1 MGIGEEAGAAPAAE
15 NRSPD
20 GLDLSGMGGEDAP
33 VAGGLDGIDLS
44 GMGIGEEAGAAPAA
58 ENGGPDGLDLSGMGG
73 EGAPV
78 AGGLDDIDLSGMGI
92 GEEAGAES
100 APAAEN
106 GGLDGLALSGMGIG
120 EEPEDNLS
128 VPEVSDEEKASL
140 GSEDPAASFDDFD
153 ISEMSGLGEEALEGV
168 DEEKLPDLDS
178 LGISGLGGSMGR
190 ERGGAPKSEK
200 EVRLSEEDVKN
211 LLATL
216 ESYPLNLRIICE
228 QIISEN
234 EAPPHQVAKLVQL
247 LINGG
252 SPREAVEIA
261 GAITKKYIALPKGA
275 LKKTAEQLEAEQKSF
290 SYIFYHKF
298 LPVFTIVFII
308 ALLSACITYLAY
320 QFIYKPVY
328 AEILY
333 KRGYEHIGK
342 GEYERANLRFNEA
355 FKLHRVKDW
364 FYRYAEF
371 FRDEKQ
377 YIYAERKYEELLF
390 YFTRDKKGALD
401 YARMESE
408 HLRNYEKADRI
419 ISSNILDYTR
429 DDPDGLLALGD
440 INLDWGDSDP
450 EKHFDRYE
458 EARLAYA
465 RYITVYGQSPPVME
479 RMLKYF
485 IRADKL
491 DEVIPIQKSFMSA
504 AKVPIA
510 ASTLAELGG
519 YLLDKRLEKTD
530 GVPDAAIEHIEGIK
544 DVLIRAV
551 QTDDNY
557 RRNEYKKTGRAP
569 PPLPEPHYQLG
580 RYYNFYNAPPEER
593 HTLEMAAAAFD
604 TASTETPK
612 RAKYRID
619 TQRMLANLMIKS
631 LAWFDAEEA
640 LVKGVNV
647 YENALERGLITRRY
661 ADAGRLYASLGDIE
675 YFINNT
681 DMRNAVR
688 YYNLA
693 KNNGWS
699 PPELKYRLGAAHYAL
714 EDYPAALDQ
723 FFDVSTEMQYNR
735 RLLNALGNVSY
746 QRNDFFAAQGYLSR
760 LINLLERDRLRFPV
774 MVPDERPDHAEL
786 LTRMMMAQ
794 NNMGVTLNALAAST
808 GNPGFRTKAL
818 AMFTESARYWDLLSR
833 NAAMVRPGLSDPA
846 IPGRSLPYLNMQ
858 STLYPV
864 PGSES
869 LLYVTIDKDVLEPSE
884 WEDLADRTG
893 QAITPPA
900 EWTGAQGMGAQSNGA
915 QGMGT
920 QARNTQRA
928 GAQ

>member
-1 MGIGEEAGAAPAAE
+1 LGEAGTEASPSGETGGLDDLDLSALGEAGTEASPAGESGGLDDLDLSGLGEAGVE
-15 NRSPD
+15 ASPAGESGGLD
-20 GLDLSGMGGEDAP
+20 GLDLSGLG
-33 VAGGLDGIDLS
+33 
-44 GMGIGEEAGAAPAA
+44 EAGTEAP
-58 ENGGPDGLDLSGMGG
+58 PSG
-73 EGAPV
+73 ET
-78 AGGLDDIDLSGMGI
+78 GGLDDLDLSRLG
-92 GEEAGAES
+92 GEE
-100 APAAEN
+100 
-106 GGLDGLALSGMGIG
+106 GI
-120 EEPEDNLS
+120 S
-128 VPEVSDEEKASL
+128 VPEASEEEKASL
-140 GSEDPAASFDDFD
+140 GSEAEGTDGSLENF
-153 ISEMSGLGEEALEGV
+153 EMFEMLGEDGE

-178 LGISGLGGSMGR
+178 LGLSGLNGST
-190 ERGGAPKSEK
+190 GGARREGAGRGVPESEK
-200 EVRLSEEDVKN
+200 DVQLSEDDVQH

-234 EAPPHQVAKLVQL
+234 EAPPHQVSKLVQL

-252 SPREAVEIA
+252 SPREAVELA
-261 GAITKKYIALPKGA
+261 GKITKKYIALPKGA

-290 SYIFYHKF
+290 SYIFFNKF

-308 ALLSACITYLAY
+308 VVLSACVTYLVY

-342 GEYERANLRFNEA
+342 GEYELANHRFNDA
-355 FKLHRVKDW
+355 FKLHRVKEW

-377 YIYAERKYEELLF
+377 YIYAERKYEDLLY

-408 HLRNYEKADRI
+408 HLRNYEKADSI
-419 ISSNILDYTR
+419 IRSNILDYTR
-429 DDPDGLLALGD
+429 DDLDGLLAIGD
-440 INLDWGDSDP
+440 VNLDWGDSDP
-450 EKHFDRYE
+450 EKYFDRYE

-465 RYITVYGQSPPVME
+465 RYITVNGQSPPVME

-530 GVPDAAIEHIEGIK
+530 GVPESGIEHIEGIK

-557 RRNEYKKTGRAP
+557 RRSEYNKTGRAP

-580 RYYNFYNAPPEER
+580 RYYHFYNAPPEER
-593 HTLEMAAAAFD
+593 HTLETAAAAFD
-604 TASTETPK
+604 TAVTETPK

-619 TQRMLANLMIKS
+619 TQRMLADLMIKS
-631 LAWFDAEEA
+631 LEWFDAEET
-640 LVKGVNV
+640 LVKGVNI
-647 YENALERGLITRRY
+647 YENALDRGLITRRY
-661 ADAGRLYASLGDIE
+661 ADAGKLYAALGDIE

-681 DMRNAVR
+681 DLRNAVR
-688 YYNLA
+688 CYNLA
-693 KNNGWS
+693 ENSGWT
-699 PPELKYRLGAAHYAL
+699 PPELKYRLGAAYYAL
-714 EDYPAALDQ
+714 EDYPAALER
-723 FFDVSTEMQYNR
+723 FFDVSMEMPYNR

-746 QRNDFFAAQGYLSR
+746 QRNDYFAAQGYFNR

-774 MVPDERPDHAEL
+774 MTPDERPDHAEL
-786 LTRMMMAQ
+786 LTRMMTAQ
-794 NNMGVTLNALAAST
+794 NNMGVTLNALAART
-808 GNPGFRTKAL
+808 GSPGFRTQAL
-818 AMFTESARYWDLLSR
+818 AMFAESARYWDLLSR
-833 NAAMVRPGLSDPA
+833 NEAMVRAGLSDPA
-846 IPGRSLPYLNMQ
+846 IPGKSLPYLNIR

-884 WEDLADRTG
+884 WEDLAARTG
-893 QAITPPA
+893 QAIMPPA
-900 EWTGAQGMGAQSNGA
+900 EWPGAQTGAQGTG
-915 QGMGT
+915 
-920 QARNTQRA
+920 QRA
-928 GAQ
+928 GAR